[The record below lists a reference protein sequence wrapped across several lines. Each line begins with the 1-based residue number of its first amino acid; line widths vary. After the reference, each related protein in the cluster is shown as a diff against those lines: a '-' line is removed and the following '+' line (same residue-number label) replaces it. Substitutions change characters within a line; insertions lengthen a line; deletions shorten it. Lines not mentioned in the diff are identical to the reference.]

1 MNNYLFKGKIFTFNN
16 ELGEGYKVSTN
27 EADQNTNYVLISDE
41 RAEEIRNPQV
51 KEREPSL
58 KEVRY
63 QKLVELD
70 YHDKSDMVNG
80 FVFRGNVTWLDR
92 DTRTSLRITAQN
104 MREEGY
110 YYMTYWVNGNPHEI
124 TCEDMLNLLRR
135 VELYAYECYRVTSV
149 HRININACNTIEELE
164 SYDYR
169 IGYPDKV
176 II

>member
-1 MNNYLFKGKIFTFNN
+1 MYNYLFKGKIFTFAH

-27 EADQNTNYVLISDE
+27 EEEQTTHYVLISDE

-51 KEREPSL
+51 KEREL
-58 KEVRY
+58 TIEEVRTI
-63 QKLVELD
+63 KLQELD
-70 YHDKSDMVNG
+70 YHDKSDMVNS
-80 FVFRGNVTWLDR
+80 FIFKGNTTWLDR
-92 DTRTSLRITAQN
+92 DTRTSLSITSQN

-110 YYMTYWVNGNPHEI
+110 YYMTYWVNGSPHEI

-149 HRININACNTIEELE
+149 HRSNINACNTIEELE
-164 SYDYR
+164 NYDYR

>member
-1 MNNYLFKGKIFTFNN
+1 MNNYLYKGKIFTFTN

-27 EADQNTNYVLISDE
+27 EADQNTHYVLVSDE

-51 KEREPSL
+51 KKREPAL
-58 KEVRY
+58 EEVRY
-63 QKLVELD
+63 HKLVELD
-70 YHDKSDMVNG
+70 YHDKSDMVNS
-80 FVFRGNVTWLDR
+80 FIFRGNTTWLDR

-110 YYMTYWVNGNPHEI
+110 YYMTYWVNGSPHEI
-124 TCEDMLNLLRR
+124 TCENMLNLLRS

-149 HRININACNTIEELE
+149 HRSNINACNTIEELE
-164 SYDYR
+164 GYDYR